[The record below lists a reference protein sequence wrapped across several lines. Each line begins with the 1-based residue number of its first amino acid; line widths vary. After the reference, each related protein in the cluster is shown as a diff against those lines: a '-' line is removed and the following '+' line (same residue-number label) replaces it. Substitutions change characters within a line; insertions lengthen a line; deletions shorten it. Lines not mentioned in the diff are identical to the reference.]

1 MARDGL
7 IIIRCCLISHFRL
20 MSARTD
26 SKVTQSPLR
35 ETLLRKEMD
44 GKKLEAVYL
53 SFSIG

>member
-1 MARDGL
+1 MAGDGL
-7 IIIRCCLISHFRL
+7 KIIRCCLISHFRL
-20 MSARTD
+20 VETPTD